1 LELNCPLFSI
11 KKCWGKGFVL
21 TNVVWAN
28 SFKLQNI
35 KINNTL
41 ILILPKE
48 YTCHIRGKLM
58 NMI

>member
-1 LELNCPLFSI
+1 
-11 KKCWGKGFVL
+11 
-21 TNVVWAN
+21 VVWEN

-48 YTCHIRGKLM
+48 YICHILGKLM
-58 NMI
+58 NKI